1 MKIKIIRKM
10 KKQIYKSGLLLLS
23 SIFLTSAA
31 LTAQEVTKEFH
42 KEYTAGAGTTLDIS
56 NRYGDV
62 VVETT
67 DQNQITIDVKVIVE
81 LPNRERAEKLLSYID
96 VQFSEN
102 GDLIKA
108 KTTIDDKFN
117 FNGWGGGSK
126 TFSIDYKVKMPAR
139 INFTL
144 ANRYG
149 DSDLEEITGL
159 VNLDIKY
166 GNLMADNL
174 ARGNEKP
181 YNSLSLAYGKA
192 EIESAGWLDAQV
204 RYSGSFI
211 LQKGQALLLDSKYSK
226 IEIEEISSIVCES
239 KYDKLNIEKVNNL
252 VLDAGYAD
260 INVGE
265 LTKKLKFDGG
275 YGSLTVDKIPAGFE
289 SIESNSRYIG
299 VKLGIENDANYQLDA
314 KLSYGDLRFDED
326 NYQNQRR
333 IVENNSTET
342 SGIIGKGASPSSK
355 VKVTASYGSVRL
367 YN

>member
-10 KKQIYKSGLLLLS
+10 KKQIFKSGLLLIS
-23 SIFLTSAA
+23 AIFLTSA
-31 LTAQEVTKEFH
+31 LTAQEVSKEFH
-42 KEYTAGAGTTLDIS
+42 KEYTAGSGTTLDIS

-67 DQNQITIDVKVIVE
+67 DQNQITIDVKVVVE

-117 FNGWGGGSK
+117 FNGWGSGSK
-126 TFSIDYKVKMPAR
+126 KFSIDYNIKMPAR

-159 VNLDIKY
+159 VNIDIKY

-181 YNSLSLAYGKA
+181 LNSLILAYGKA

-204 RYSGSFI
+204 RYSGSFN
-211 LQKGQALLLDSKYSK
+211 LTQGQALLLDSKYSK
-226 IEIEEISSIVCES
+226 IEIEEISSIVGES

-252 VLDAGYAD
+252 ILDAGYAD
-260 INVGE
+260 INIGE

-326 NYQNQRR
+326 NYQNKRR

-342 SGIIGKGASPSSK
+342 SGIVGKGASPSST